1 MPKKWKNM
9 HKFINS
15 LIILKQRY
23 LDLTCNYYTNIV
35 ISGAS
40 LILGMNMD
48 FNDTSLNPDESSK
61 LDVSFP
67 KSQQKSG

>member
-1 MPKKWKNM
+1 MPKKCKNM

-23 LDLTCNYYTNIV
+23 LDLTCNCYTNIV
-35 ISGAS
+35 MSGAS

-48 FNDTSLNPDESSK
+48 FNDASLNTDESSK

-67 KSQQKSG
+67 KPQQKSG